1 MTQPIRRFGFS
12 ITLAIAL
19 LAGIAVPAFSASGSA
34 PKHEPQGAQTKT
46 NRQAAVAQQSAGEKR
61 FAQNCSR
68 CHKAPESFSP
78 STSGTI
84 LKHMRVRASLS
95 EQDERD
101 ILRFLN
107 P

>member
-1 MTQPIRRFGFS
+1 MTQRIGRFGFS
-12 ITLAIAL
+12 ITLAIGL
-19 LAGIAVPAFSASGSA
+19 LVGISVPASPASGSA
-34 PKHEPQGAQTKT
+34 PKHEAQDTRTKT
-46 NRQAAVAQQSAGEKR
+46 NNQAAATQQSAGEKK

-68 CHKAPESFSP
+68 CHKAPESFPP

-95 EQDERD
+95 QEDERD